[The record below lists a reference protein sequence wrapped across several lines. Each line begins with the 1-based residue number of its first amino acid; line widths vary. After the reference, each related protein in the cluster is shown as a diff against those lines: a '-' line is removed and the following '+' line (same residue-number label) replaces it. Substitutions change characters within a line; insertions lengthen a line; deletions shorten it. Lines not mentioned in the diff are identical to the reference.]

1 MQLSQYF
8 KLEEFE
14 YSDTA
19 RAYGID
25 NSVPKSLIPNIVRL
39 HDNVLYP
46 LRKLIGHPVNI
57 TSGYRCPDLNSKV
70 GGAVDKNGKPTSQHC
85 NGQAADITV
94 TGQSNMA
101 IFNWIRKNCDFD
113 QLILESVNGSQWVHV
128 SYNFDHNRK
137 QCLSYDG
144 RQYKAI

>member
-19 RAYGID
+19 KAKGIN
-25 NSVPKSLIPNIVRL
+25 NSIPKDLIPNVIRL

-46 LRKLIGHPVNI
+46 LRKLVGCPVRI
-57 TSGYRCPDLNSKV
+57 TSGYRCEALNHLV
-70 GGAVDKNGKPTSQHC
+70 GGVSTSQHA
-85 NGQAADITV
+85 NGEAADITV
-94 TGQSNMA
+94 TGQSNTA
-101 IFNWIRKNCDFD
+101 VFNWIRKNCNFD
-113 QLILESVNGSQWVHV
+113 QLILESVGGTQWVHV

-144 RQYKAI
+144 RSYKSI

>member
-19 RAYGID
+19 KAKGIN
-25 NSVPKSLIPNIVRL
+25 NSIPKDLIPNVVRL

-46 LRKLIGHPVNI
+46 LRKLIGCPVKI
-57 TSGYRCPDLNSKV
+57 TSGYRCAELNKAVGGVSNSKH
-70 GGAVDKNGKPTSQHC
+70 A
-85 NGQAADITV
+85 NGQAADIDV
-94 TGQSNMA
+94 VNQSNMA
-101 IFNWIRKNCDFD
+101 VFNWIRKNCEFD
-113 QLILESVNGSQWVHV
+113 QLILEQVGGTQWVHV

-144 RQYKAI
+144 KSYKSI

>member
-1 MQLSQYF
+1 MMKLSQYF

-14 YSDTA
+14 FSDTA
-19 RAYGID
+19 KIYNID
-25 NSVPKSLIPNIVRL
+25 NSIPKELIPNIVRL

-57 TSGYRCPDLNSKV
+57 TSGYRCEALNHLV
-70 GGAVDKNGKPTSQHC
+70 GGVSTSQHA
-85 NGQAADITV
+85 NGEAADITV
-94 TGQSNMA
+94 TGQSNTA
-101 IFNWIRKNCDFD
+101 VVNRIRKNCDFD
-113 QLILESVNGSQWVHV
+113 QLILEQIGGTQWVHV

-144 RQYKAI
+144 KTYKAI

>member
-14 YSDTA
+14 YSDIA
-19 RAYGID
+19 RANGID
-25 NSVPKSLIPNIVRL
+25 NSIPASLIPNIVRL

-57 TSGYRCPDLNSKV
+57 TSGYRCPDLNTKV
-70 GGAVDKNGKPTSQHC
+70 GGVATSQHA

-94 TGQSNMA
+94 AGQSNTA
-101 IFNWIRKNCDFD
+101 VFNWIRKNCDFD
-113 QLILESVNGSQWVHV
+113 QLILESVDGTQWVHV

-144 RQYKAI
+144 KQYKAI

>member
-25 NSVPKSLIPNIVRL
+25 NSVPASLIPNIVRL

-57 TSGYRCPDLNSKV
+57 TSGYRCPDLNTKV
-70 GGAVDKNGKPTSQHC
+70 GGVATSQHA

-101 IFNWIRKNCDFD
+101 VFNWIRKNCEFD
-113 QLILESVNGSQWVHV
+113 QLILESVDGTQWVHV
-128 SYNFDHNRK
+128 SYNFEHNRK

-144 RQYKAI
+144 KKYKAI

>member
-19 RAYGID
+19 KAHGID
-25 NSVPKSLIPNIVRL
+25 NSIPKSLIQNIVRL

-46 LRKLIGHPVNI
+46 LRHIIGHPVVI
-57 TSGYRCPDLNSKV
+57 TSGYRSPDLNNLV
-70 GGAVDKNGKPTSQHC
+70 GGVAASQHS

-94 TGQSNMA
+94 MGQSNLA
-101 IFNWIRKNCDFD
+101 VFNWIKKNCEFD
-113 QLILESVNGSQWVHV
+113 QLILEKVGNTQWVHV
-128 SYNFDHNRK
+128 SYNFEHNRK

-144 RQYKAI
+144 RVYKAL

>member
-1 MQLSQYF
+1 MNLSQYF

-14 YSDTA
+14 HSDTA
-19 RAYGID
+19 RKYGID
-25 NSVPKSLIPNIVRL
+25 NSIPASLIPNIIRL

-46 LRKLIGHPVNI
+46 LRKLIGCPVVI
-57 TSGYRCPDLNSKV
+57 TSGYRSPDLNNKV
-70 GGAVDKNGKPTSQHC
+70 GGVATSQHS

-94 TGQSNMA
+94 KGQSNMA
-101 IFNWIRKNCDFD
+101 VFNWIRKNCEFD
-113 QLILESVNGSQWVHV
+113 QLILEKVGCTQWVHV

-144 RQYKAI
+144 KSYKSI

>member
-19 RAYGID
+19 RVLGID
-25 NSVPKSLIPNIVRL
+25 NSIPASLIPNIVRL

-57 TSGYRCPDLNSKV
+57 TSGYRCPDLNTKV
-70 GGAVDKNGKPTSQHC
+70 GGVATSQHA

-94 TGQSNMA
+94 AGQSNTA
-101 IFNWIRKNCDFD
+101 VFNWIRKNCDFD
-113 QLILESVNGSQWVHV
+113 QLILESVDGTQWVHV

-144 RQYKAI
+144 RSYKSI

>member
-14 YSDTA
+14 KSDTA

-25 NSVPKSLIPNIVRL
+25 NSIPKSLIQNIVRL
-39 HDNVLYP
+39 HDNILYP
-46 LRKLIGHPVNI
+46 LRKLVGHPVVI
-57 TSGYRCPDLNSKV
+57 SSGYRSPDLNTKV
-70 GGAVDKNGKPTSQHC
+70 GGVAASQHA

-94 TGQSNMA
+94 TGQSNTA
-101 IFNWIRKNCDFD
+101 VFNWIRKNCEFD
-113 QLILESVNGSQWVHV
+113 QLILETVKNTQWIHV
-128 SYNFDHNRK
+128 SYNFEHNRK

-144 RQYKAI
+144 KVYKAI